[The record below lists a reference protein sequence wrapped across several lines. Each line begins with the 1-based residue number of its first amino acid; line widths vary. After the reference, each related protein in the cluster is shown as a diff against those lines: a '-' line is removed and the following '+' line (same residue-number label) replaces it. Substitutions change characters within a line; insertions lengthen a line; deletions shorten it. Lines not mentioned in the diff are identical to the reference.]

1 MATDAGDDAASG
13 ALGVLGSV
21 WEDPRVEVFRS
32 DDGMPMMRCTY
43 CKNAKNEWIKNASKM
58 LWHLTGTS
66 SKGISKCKAIPED
79 RKARHM
85 NLLSQKTLTKEQK
98 ETSRTHAAQ
107 QVDNLQAN
115 ALQHGTSLLCFVY
128 SRVELPS

>member
-58 LWHLTGTS
+58 LWHLTGTPG
-66 SKGISKCKAIPED
+66 KGISTCKAIPED
-79 RKARHM
+79 RKARHV
-85 NLLSQKTLTKEQK
+85 NLL
-98 ETSRTHAAQ
+98 
-107 QVDNLQAN
+107 
-115 ALQHGTSLLCFVY
+115 
-128 SRVELPS
+128 